1 MSLISPPFSEITLP
15 NFQKLCP
22 ISVAFYD
29 WILFLS
35 IFLDF
40 EMYLNVFFLVY
51 DDLYFLKPSFTNDQ
65 VSQMISR

>member
-1 MSLISPPFSEITLP
+1 MIGFS
-15 NFQKLCP
+15 F
-22 ISVAFYD
+22 F
-29 WILFLS
+29 S

>member
-1 MSLISPPFSEITLP
+1 MIGFS
-15 NFQKLCP
+15 F
-22 ISVAFYD
+22 F
-29 WILFLS
+29 S

-51 DDLYFLKPSFTNDQ
+51 DLYFLKPSFTNDQ